1 MGPKF
6 AGKENSVIH
15 PSNPYPSSTL
25 SVLRTLP
32 SPQEARKSKTG
43 NLPYK
48 KLLSF
53 RRHRKGEGGVEIGD
67 WWQSKAKIRQ
77 FIICTKC

>member
-1 MGPKF
+1 MGPEF
-6 AGKENSVIH
+6 AGKENSFIH

-25 SVLRTLP
+25 SMLHTLP

-53 RRHRKGEGGVEIGD
+53 RATEKGKEV
-67 WWQSKAKIRQ
+67 
-77 FIICTKC
+77 